1 MKTKS
6 NLSPEEREEL
16 RVEADRLNAEARENW
31 GDPQWHR
38 LMAQEV
44 AMTITEGF
52 EHESLLDLMTTVE
65 SVPLDGDIWVKETR
79 GLQAFWVARGG
90 YIQAST
96 LRQDAMR
103 LERDSIGFHVYEFEE
118 KLLTNFAETQ
128 QTLID
133 LGIERLNAEVN
144 LRLLRLFQAA
154 VPNSS
159 PYYIGGSGVSL
170 AALDTAINEVFDES
184 KEGQISIIGRRTMIG
199 QVVDAIVGSS
209 YGGFIPETNEEVRRT
224 GVLGQYKGANLV
236 YLINYKD
243 DEDVSFFP
251 ANEMYVVGTDAS
263 KVGLWGDLMSRD
275 WTDNNWYWHYVAKRD
290 MGGTVHRPER
300 LRRIVD
306 TSLAP

>member
-16 RVEADRLNAEARENW
+16 RIETDRLNAEARENW

-44 AMTITEGF
+44 ANTILEGF
-52 EHESLLDLMTTVE
+52 EHENLLDLMTTVE
-65 SVPLDGDIWVKETR
+65 TVPLDGDIWVKETR

-103 LERDSIGFHVYEFEE
+103 LDRDSIGFHVYEFEE

-128 QTLID
+128 QTLIN
-133 LGIERLNAEVN
+133 LGIERLSAEVN

-170 AALDTAINEVFDES
+170 TAVDTAINEVFDES

-236 YLINYKD
+236 YLINHKD

-263 KVGLWGDLMSRD
+263 KVGMWGDLRSRD

-300 LRRIVD
+300 IRRIVD
-306 TSLAP
+306 TSLSV